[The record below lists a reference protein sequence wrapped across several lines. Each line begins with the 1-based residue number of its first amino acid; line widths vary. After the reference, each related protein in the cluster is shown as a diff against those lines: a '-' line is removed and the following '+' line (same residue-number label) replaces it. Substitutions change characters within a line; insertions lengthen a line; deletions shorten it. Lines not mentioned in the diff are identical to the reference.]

1 MYLMCIPENIHPPRR
16 QRKFRE
22 VGGGGGPKEVISK
35 RVEGGFLIMEIPGG
49 GGDMTSSPEIG
60 GGSKTKVPLGLD
72 SFWNY
77 TKVIIKDYGLH
88 FDLVD

>member
-1 MYLMCIPENIHPPRR
+1 MKYKTYTNVLNVRVFQKISIPDGGNENSERCVWGR
-16 QRKFRE
+16 
-22 VGGGGGPKEVISK
+22 
-35 RVEGGFLIMEIPGG
+35 
-49 GGDMTSSPEIG
+49 GGDMTSSPVIG
-60 GGSKTKVPLGLD
+60 GGSKTKVPLDLD

>member
-1 MYLMCIPENIHPPRR
+1 MKYKTNTNVLNVYSRKYPSPTEATKI
-16 QRKFRE
+16 QRGVCGE
-22 VGGGGGPKEVISK
+22 
-35 RVEGGFLIMEIPGG
+35 G
-49 GGDMTSSPEIG
+49 GGDMTRSPVIG

-88 FDLVD
+88 FDLID

>member
-22 VGGGGGPKEVISK
+22 VCVGKGGGGYDKLSC
-35 RVEGGFLIMEIPGG
+35 
-49 GGDMTSSPEIG
+49 DWW
-60 GGSKTKVPLGLD
+60 GSKTKVPLGLD

-88 FDLVD
+88 FDLID

>member
-1 MYLMCIPENIHPPRR
+1 MYTNVLNVYSRKYPSPTEATKI
-16 QRKFRE
+16 QRGVCGK
-22 VGGGGGPKEVISK
+22 GGGGYDKLSC
-35 RVEGGFLIMEIPGG
+35 
-49 GGDMTSSPEIG
+49 DWW
-60 GGSKTKVPLGLD
+60 GSKTKVPLDLD